1 MRKKGKKVIRPAGDE
16 LMDYLNRGFAIC
28 NRCGAVM
35 DQREDPR
42 GGCDI
47 YACPSCG
54 WEIDEMEYEYESGD
68 PMELVQDER
77 RLPGLPERH
86 AARRVQSVRRPIPL
100 LQAVVQNVRRLSMT
114 NVEEEPCNRGFS
126 SFIFL
131 IGAEMAE
138 CIMRNYFEEEPVM
151 DITKKVAAL
160 RFKYH
165 ANMLDVCNVLNQ
177 ISILKDEKA
186 ESVMKNHTM
195 QCFDCLERLGY
206 PIEKFLKEQEK
217 ES

>member
-54 WEIDEMEYEYESGD
+54 WEIDEMEYE
-68 PMELVQDER
+68 
-77 RLPGLPERH
+77 
-86 AARRVQSVRRPIPL
+86 
-100 LQAVVQNVRRLSMT
+100 
-114 NVEEEPCNRGFS
+114 
-126 SFIFL
+126 
-131 IGAEMAE
+131 
-138 CIMRNYFEEEPVM
+138 
-151 DITKKVAAL
+151 
-160 RFKYH
+160 
-165 ANMLDVCNVLNQ
+165 
-177 ISILKDEKA
+177 
-186 ESVMKNHTM
+186 
-195 QCFDCLERLGY
+195 CFDCLERLGY

>member
-77 RLPGLPERH
+77 GDDYLVFRNDMP
-86 AARRVQSVRRPIPL
+86 PIY
-100 LQAVVQNVRRLSMT
+100 LSMYGQRYCCDHPVYNHCT
-114 NVEEEPCNRGFS
+114 LFLVGERGLAVIQQRYDPETKHTFW
-126 SFIFL
+126 
-131 IGAEMAE
+131 AEVDEWLTDPLYLHPRFRAFFDRRAGTGTDGLYPTVTIRQ
-138 CIMRNYFEEEPVM
+138 IMW
-151 DITKKVAAL
+151 AL
-160 RFKYH
+160 K
-165 ANMLDVCNVLNQ
+165 
-177 ISILKDEKA
+177 
-186 ESVMKNHTM
+186 MKPLPKQPWETVFDHT
-195 QCFDCLERLGY
+195 
-206 PIEKFLKEQEK
+206 PI
-217 ES
+217 

>member
-77 RLPGLPERH
+77 GDDYL
-86 AARRVQSVRRPIPL
+86 V
-100 LQAVVQNVRRLSMT
+100 
-114 NVEEEPCNRGFS
+114 F
-126 SFIFL
+126 
-131 IGAEMAE
+131 
-138 CIMRNYFEEEPVM
+138 RNDMPPAGCRACGGPYPYCKPSCRMF
-151 DITKKVAAL
+151 D
-160 RFKYH
+160 
-165 ANMLDVCNVLNQ
+165 D
-177 ISILKDEKA
+177 ILKDEKA

>member
-1 MRKKGKKVIRPAGDE
+1 
-16 LMDYLNRGFAIC
+16 
-28 NRCGAVM
+28 
-35 DQREDPR
+35 
-42 GGCDI
+42 
-47 YACPSCG
+47 
-54 WEIDEMEYEYESGD
+54 
-68 PMELVQDER
+68 
-77 RLPGLPERH
+77 
-86 AARRVQSVRRPIPL
+86 
-100 LQAVVQNVRRLSMT
+100 MT

-177 ISILKDEKA
+177 IGILKDEKA

-195 QCFDCLERLGY
+195 QCFDCLE
-206 PIEKFLKEQEK
+206 
-217 ES
+217 

>member
-16 LMDYLNRGFAIC
+16 
-28 NRCGAVM
+28 
-35 DQREDPR
+35 
-42 GGCDI
+42 
-47 YACPSCG
+47 
-54 WEIDEMEYEYESGD
+54 
-68 PMELVQDER
+68 
-77 RLPGLPERH
+77 
-86 AARRVQSVRRPIPL
+86 
-100 LQAVVQNVRRLSMT
+100 
-114 NVEEEPCNRGFS
+114 
-126 SFIFL
+126 
-131 IGAEMAE
+131 
-138 CIMRNYFEEEPVM
+138 
-151 DITKKVAAL
+151 

-177 ISILKDEKA
+177 IGILKDEKA

>member
-1 MRKKGKKVIRPAGDE
+1 
-16 LMDYLNRGFAIC
+16 
-28 NRCGAVM
+28 
-35 DQREDPR
+35 
-42 GGCDI
+42 
-47 YACPSCG
+47 
-54 WEIDEMEYEYESGD
+54 
-68 PMELVQDER
+68 
-77 RLPGLPERH
+77 
-86 AARRVQSVRRPIPL
+86 
-100 LQAVVQNVRRLSMT
+100 MT

-138 CIMRNYFEEEPVM
+138 CM
-151 DITKKVAAL
+151 
-160 RFKYH
+160 
-165 ANMLDVCNVLNQ
+165 LNQ
-177 ISILKDEKA
+177 IGILKDEKA

>member
-1 MRKKGKKVIRPAGDE
+1 
-16 LMDYLNRGFAIC
+16 MDYLNRGFAIC

-35 DQREDPR
+35 DRREDPR

-47 YACPSCG
+47 YA
-54 WEIDEMEYEYESGD
+54 
-68 PMELVQDER
+68 
-77 RLPGLPERH
+77 
-86 AARRVQSVRRPIPL
+86 
-100 LQAVVQNVRRLSMT
+100 
-114 NVEEEPCNRGFS
+114 
-126 SFIFL
+126 
-131 IGAEMAE
+131 
-138 CIMRNYFEEEPVM
+138 FEEEPVM

-177 ISILKDEKA
+177 IGILKDEKA

>member
-1 MRKKGKKVIRPAGDE
+1 
-16 LMDYLNRGFAIC
+16 MDYLNRGFAIC

-54 WEIDEMEYEYESGD
+54 WEIDE
-68 PMELVQDER
+68 
-77 RLPGLPERH
+77 
-86 AARRVQSVRRPIPL
+86 
-100 LQAVVQNVRRLSMT
+100 
-114 NVEEEPCNRGFS
+114 
-126 SFIFL
+126 
-131 IGAEMAE
+131 
-138 CIMRNYFEEEPVM
+138 
-151 DITKKVAAL
+151 
-160 RFKYH
+160 
-165 ANMLDVCNVLNQ
+165 CNVLNQ
-177 ISILKDEKA
+177 IGILKDEKA